1 MMAKKQR
8 GQGVILK
15 KISTRQ
21 VRTSIKRGQL
31 RIRKKTLEVRRARS
45 LRGRTQL
52 LEAPAPGQPV
62 QAQRLTAESTAIKR
76 FKYFI
81 EEQRLRVWFTTG
93 HVYDYFNVPEAV
105 VLILAQAQSKGR
117 TFHELIYGT
126 WVGKSP
132 HKQLRSEFPYKRV
145 R

>member
-1 MMAKKQR
+1 MAKKQR

-15 KISTRQ
+15 RISARQ
-21 VRTSIKRGQL
+21 IRKSIKRAQVK
-31 RIRKKTLEVRRARS
+31 IRKRTLEVRRAVS

-52 LEAPAPGQPV
+52 MEAPALGQPQ
-62 QAQRLTAESTAIKR
+62 QAQGILAESTAIKR
-76 FKYFI
+76 LKYFI

-93 HVYDYFNVPEAV
+93 HVYDYFGVPEGV
-105 VLILAQAQSKGR
+105 FTILARAQSKGR

-126 WVGKSP
+126 WVGRSP
-132 HKQLRSEFPYKRV
+132 HKQLISQFPYKRI

>member
-1 MMAKKQR
+1 MAKKQR
-8 GQGVILK
+8 GQGVVLK
-15 KISTRQ
+15 KISARQ
-21 VRTSIKRGQL
+21 LRTSVKKGQL
-31 RIRKKTLEVRRARS
+31 RIRKRTLEVRRAIS

-52 LEAPAPGQPV
+52 MEAPTPGQPTQPQV
-62 QAQRLTAESTAIKR
+62 LTAESTVIRR

-81 EEQRLRVWFTTG
+81 EEQRLRVWFTTR
-93 HVYDYFNVPEAV
+93 HVYDYYNVPESIV
-105 VLILAQAQSKGR
+105 IILAQAQSKGR

-132 HKQLRSEFPYKRV
+132 HKQLISEFPYRRV

>member
-1 MMAKKQR
+1 MAKKQR

-15 KISTRQ
+15 RISKRQ
-21 VRTSIKRGQL
+21 LRKSIQRGQL
-31 RIRKKTLEVRRARS
+31 KVRKTTLEVRRAIS

-52 LEAPAPGQPV
+52 MEAPLPGQPTQP
-62 QAQRLTAESTAIKR
+62 QALTVESTAIRR

-93 HVYDYFNVPEAV
+93 HVYDYRNVPESV

-132 HKQLRSEFPYKRV
+132 HKQLISQFPYV
-145 R
+145 RIR